1 MEKGNLSR
9 DRKEVK
15 ELVKRVSW
23 GRRSIKVV
31 SPVRVRPIFNTH
43 NMITPFTVGG
53 KGKYTVHIHYISW
66 IDPGFTPQM
75 LLLRKEGITLYIYEL
90 LQSLSQYRDAGS
102 LFCTTKRSLGKT
114 GSSSLVWDLY

>member
-1 MEKGNLSR
+1 MEKGNLSK

-23 GRRSIKVV
+23 GGRSIKVV

-66 IDPGFTPQM
+66 IDRSSGEVYLFLLKRTM
-75 LLLRKEGITLYIYEL
+75 LPTIKCST
-90 LQSLSQYRDAGS
+90 
-102 LFCTTKRSLGKT
+102 
-114 GSSSLVWDLY
+114 